1 MPPGVRAFLLL
12 SLLAVAAAPAPAPR
26 VWSVAPVSTD
36 QFESHPAFDPRTGDL
51 WFVRSSPQFRGWRL
65 KVSRCTRSGWST
77 ASDAP
82 IAGDGVEADPWF
94 SRDGRAVWFISTRTS
109 DGVKGRGLDIWR
121 ATRDRAGRWG
131 APQRL
136 PEPINSAGNEWFP
149 RLDRDGWLY
158 FGSDRPGGLGRTD
171 IWRARE
177 LRGGRWTVENLGPE
191 INSEGDE
198 YEALPSPDGRW
209 LLLSADGYY
218 RSDRTG
224 GGWSK
229 RVRLGSEINGNGS
242 EIGAAFSPSGQS
254 WMFARS
260 LDDGRSGELLLVG
273 GKESWPKPCAG
284 PAR

>member
-1 MPPGVRAFLLL
+1 MQPCVRAFLLL
-12 SLLAVAAAPAPAPR
+12 SLLAVAAAQTPAPR
-26 VWSVAPVSTD
+26 VWSVPPVSTD

-136 PEPINSAGNEWFP
+136 PEPINSAGNESFP
-149 RLDRDGWLY
+149 RLDRDG
-158 FGSDRPGGLGRTD
+158 
-171 IWRARE
+171 
-177 LRGGRWTVENLGPE
+177 
-191 INSEGDE
+191 
-198 YEALPSPDGRW
+198 
-209 LLLSADGYY
+209 
-218 RSDRTG
+218 
-224 GGWSK
+224 
-229 RVRLGSEINGNGS
+229 
-242 EIGAAFSPSGQS
+242 
-254 WMFARS
+254 
-260 LDDGRSGELLLVG
+260 
-273 GKESWPKPCAG
+273 
-284 PAR
+284 